1 METNLSF
8 SAFITSNAIS
18 AGFVCFAII
27 LYLLKFDGCKATTFI
42 CNLQIFRRKNER
54 NLQRWT
60 YDSLSRHKKEPW
72 RFPISSCC
80 FLFVLFVV
88 YHFFA

>member
-42 CNLQIFRRKNER
+42 CNLQILRRKNER

-60 YDSLSRHKKEPW
+60 YDSYIIVSHDGNCY
-72 RFPISSCC
+72 S
-80 FLFVLFVV
+80 
-88 YHFFA
+88 